1 MDANSQPNYENGDI
15 LIKRVTNGWMA
26 IIANEYAEDQ
36 TQIFVYEDKET
47 PNWIGESLYQLLSD
61 QFEAY
66 LQSKRTPGIK
76 ISFSALSKEDEEDAF

>member
-1 MDANSQPNYENGDI
+1 MDANPQPDYENGDI

-26 IIANEYAEDQ
+26 IIANEHTEGQ
-36 TQIFVYEDKET
+36 TQVFVYEDKEI

-66 LQSKRTPGIK
+66 LQSKRNPGIK
-76 ISFSALSKEDEEDAF
+76 ISFSTLSNEDEEDAL